1 MNRLI
6 QFENGLIGDK
16 KSIEIL
22 SQKESAKI
30 LLFSDSHG
38 KTPLLREA
46 ILQKGKNADCLIFL
60 GDGSYDLTSILEE
73 SFSDEKIKEAL
84 PPVIAIVCGNG
95 DSSHCIV
102 SFDVQTGKKLN
113 AGCTS
118 LKIPGEIIFSVANKN
133 IFITHGNRQGVYFG
147 TSNLQAEAQIKN
159 AQIAFFGHTH
169 IPAELNYSVYL
180 VNPGSVGS
188 PRSFSPNSFALVE
201 ITQKYN
207 YAIFYKIPKKLSDD
221 FTPYIPDIYSI

>member
-16 KSIEIL
+16 ESIEKL

-38 KTPLLREA
+38 KAPFLREA
-46 ILQKGKNADCLIFL
+46 ILQKGKNADCLVFL

-73 SFSDEKIKEAL
+73 SFSDKRIKDSL

-102 SFDVQTGKKLN
+102 SFDVKTGKKLN
-113 AGCTS
+113 SSCTS
-118 LKIPGEIIFSVANKN
+118 LKIPEEIIFSVSNKN

-169 IPAELNYSVYL
+169 IPAELNHSVYI
-180 VNPGSVGS
+180 VNPGSVGN
-188 PRSFSPNSFALVE
+188 PRSFSPNSFAIVE

-207 YAIFYKIPKKLSDD
+207 YAIFYKIPKNLNDG

>member
-6 QFENGLIGDK
+6 QFKNGLIGDK
-16 KSIEIL
+16 ESIEKL

-38 KTPLLREA
+38 KAPFLREA
-46 ILQKGKNADCLIFL
+46 ILQKGKNADCLVFL

-73 SFSDEKIKEAL
+73 SFSDERIKDSL

-113 AGCTS
+113 SSYTS
-118 LKIPGEIIFSVANKN
+118 LKIP
-133 IFITHGNRQGVYFG
+133 
-147 TSNLQAEAQIKN
+147 L
-159 AQIAFFGHTH
+159 AF
-169 IPAELNYSVYL
+169 
-180 VNPGSVGS
+180 
-188 PRSFSPNSFALVE
+188 R
-201 ITQKYN
+201 
-207 YAIFYKIPKKLSDD
+207 
-221 FTPYIPDIYSI
+221 

>member
-46 ILQKGKNADCLIFL
+46 ILQKGKNADCLVFL

-95 DSSHCIV
+95 DSSRRNR
-102 SFDVQTGKKLN
+102 SRGN
-113 AGCTS
+113 PSGGS
-118 LKIPGEIIFSVANKN
+118 
-133 IFITHGNRQGVYFG
+133 GNRC
-147 TSNLQAEAQIKN
+147 
-159 AQIAFFGHTH
+159 
-169 IPAELNYSVYL
+169 
-180 VNPGSVGS
+180 
-188 PRSFSPNSFALVE
+188 R
-201 ITQKYN
+201 
-207 YAIFYKIPKKLSDD
+207 
-221 FTPYIPDIYSI
+221 

>member
-46 ILQKGKNADCLIFL
+46 ILQKGKNVDCLVFL

-118 LKIPGEIIFSVANKN
+118 
-133 IFITHGNRQGVYFG
+133 
-147 TSNLQAEAQIKN
+147 
-159 AQIAFFGHTH
+159 
-169 IPAELNYSVYL
+169 
-180 VNPGSVGS
+180 
-188 PRSFSPNSFALVE
+188 
-201 ITQKYN
+201 
-207 YAIFYKIPKKLSDD
+207 
-221 FTPYIPDIYSI
+221 

>member
-46 ILQKGKNADCLIFL
+46 ILQKGKNADCLVFL

-84 PPVIAIVCGNG
+84 ESGKLTKG
-95 DSSHCIV
+95 DI
-102 SFDVQTGKKLN
+102 
-113 AGCTS
+113 
-118 LKIPGEIIFSVANKN
+118 
-133 IFITHGNRQGVYFG
+133 
-147 TSNLQAEAQIKN
+147 
-159 AQIAFFGHTH
+159 
-169 IPAELNYSVYL
+169 
-180 VNPGSVGS
+180 
-188 PRSFSPNSFALVE
+188 
-201 ITQKYN
+201 
-207 YAIFYKIPKKLSDD
+207 YACAKRVLEMILKLS
-221 FTPYIPDIYSI
+221 